1 MRISTQSFFQ
11 RNLSGMGS
19 LQEQLLRVQQKLGSG
34 TKFLTPSE
42 DPVAAA
48 RALRV
53 GQSLAETA
61 QYAASRARASQALST
76 EEGALGA
83 ATTVLQDVKALIVQ
97 AGNGTLTD
105 ADRATLGT
113 ALESSF
119 AQLLGIANTDD
130 GNGQFLFAGYQ
141 GDRAP
146 FALQADGSVQ
156 YLGDQG
162 QRLMQVDVARQLS
175 GADDGRSVF
184 QSVQGGARHV
194 TTADQANTGSGSFAA
209 VGVSGGGDY
218 AVSFAG
224 SPLQY
229 TVTDGTTTAT
239 GAYQPGATIALG
251 GLSLRIDGSPAVG
264 DVFRVQPAADA
275 GTDVFGAIRDVIAA
289 LKQPLATGGA
299 AAQAALRN
307 ALSTGNVK
315 LTNAH
320 DNVLT
325 VRSAVGSRM
334 AELEALDA
342 GGAWRELTDRAYL
355 SELQDL
361 DYASAI
367 SEFSLRQT
375 NLQATQQTFARLQ
388 EIALFKYL

>member
-19 LQEQLLRVQQKLGSG
+19 LQEQLLRVQQKLGTG
-34 TKFLTPSE
+34 TKFLTPAE

-48 RALRV
+48 RTLRV

-76 EEGALGA
+76 EESALNA
-83 ATTVLQDVKALIVQ
+83 ATTVLQDVRVFIVQ
-97 AGNGTLTD
+97 AGNGGSTD
-105 ADRATLGT
+105 ADRATIAT
-113 ALESSF
+113 SLESSF
-119 AQLLGIANTDD
+119 AQLLGIANSDD
-130 GNGQFLFAGYQ
+130 GNGQYLFAGYQ
-141 GDRAP
+141 SDRAP
-146 FALQADGSVQ
+146 FAPQSDGSVR

-162 QRLMQVDVARQLS
+162 QRLMQVDVARQMS

-194 TTADQANTGSGSFAA
+194 TTADPANTGSGMFAA
-209 VGVSGGGDY
+209 VAAADGGDY
-218 AVSFAG
+218 TISFAG
-224 SPLQY
+224 VPLQY
-229 TVTDGTTTAT
+229 TVSDGATSAT
-239 GAYQPGATIALG
+239 GTYQVGATIALG
-251 GLSLRIDGSPAVG
+251 GLSLRMDGSPAAG
-264 DVFRVQPAADA
+264 DTFHVQPAASA
-275 GTDVFGAIRDVIAA
+275 GTDVFEAIRDVIAA
-289 LKQPLATGGA
+289 LKQPLATGGP

-307 ALSTGNVK
+307 ALSTANMKV
-315 LTNAH
+315 TNAY

-325 VRSAVGSRM
+325 VRSSVGSRM
-334 AELEALDA
+334 AELDALDGA
-342 GGAWRELTDRAYL
+342 GAWRELTDRSYL
-355 SELQDL
+355 SQLQDL

-388 EIALFKYL
+388 DIALFKYL